1 MNLKGT
7 LRGTAIAGLIVA
19 TIGIY
24 VARAGGAPAPIV
36 APAVVLMVVAA
47 VLLAVFRTRTW
58 PAVVAVVVAL
68 AEAAGV
74 IATGSLGT
82 LDLAEPLLGAGTAL
96 RVAGVLAVLAAGTVL
111 VVRRPARAGSA
122 ARAKE
127 ATP

>member
-1 MNLKGT
+1 MK
-7 LRGTAIAGLIVA
+7 LRGIAVAGLIVA
-19 TIGIY
+19 AIGIY

-36 APAVVLMVVAA
+36 PPAVVLMVVAA

-74 IATGSLGT
+74 VVTGSLGT
-82 LDLAEPLLGAGTAL
+82 LGFAEPLLGVGTAL
-96 RVAGVLAVLAAGTVL
+96 RVVGVLAVLTAGTLL
-111 VVRRPARAGSA
+111 VARRPASAGSA
-122 ARAKE
+122 SSAGE

>member
-1 MNLKGT
+1 MNL
-7 LRGTAIAGLIVA
+7 RRVVIAGLVVA
-19 TIGIY
+19 TAGIY

-36 APAVVLMVVAA
+36 PPAVVLMVVAA

-74 IATGSLGT
+74 VATGSLAT
-82 LDLAEPLLGAGTAL
+82 LAFAEPLLGAGTAL
-96 RVAGVLAVLAAGTVL
+96 RVVGVLAALVAGTVL

-122 ARAKE
+122 RSAGE
-127 ATP
+127 VTP

>member
-1 MNLKGT
+1 MNL
-7 LRGTAIAGLIVA
+7 RGAAVLGLVVA

-36 APAVVLMVVAA
+36 PPAAVLMVVAA

-74 IATGSLGT
+74 VATGSLGN
-82 LDLAEPLLGAGTAL
+82 LAFAEPLLGAGTAL
-96 RVAGVLAVLAAGTVL
+96 RAVGVLAVLIAGTML
-111 VVRRPARAGSA
+111 VARRPARAGA
-122 ARAKE
+122 GPREREVA
-127 ATP
+127 P

>member
-1 MNLKGT
+1 MNL
-7 LRGTAIAGLIVA
+7 RGIAIAGLVVA

-36 APAVVLMVVAA
+36 PPAVVLMMVAA

-74 IATGSLGT
+74 VATGSLGT
-82 LDLAEPLLGAGTAL
+82 LDFAEPLLGAGTAL
-96 RVAGVLAVLAAGTVL
+96 RVVGVLAALAAGTVL
-111 VVRRPARAGSA
+111 VVRRPSREGPARSAG
-122 ARAKE
+122 E
-127 ATP
+127 VTP

>member
-1 MNLKGT
+1 MNL
-7 LRGTAIAGLIVA
+7 RGIAVAGLIVA
-19 TIGIY
+19 TVGIY

-36 APAVVLMVVAA
+36 PPAVVLMVVAA

-74 IATGSLGT
+74 VATGSLGN
-82 LDLAEPLLGAGTAL
+82 LGFAEPLLGAGTAL
-96 RVAGVLAVLAAGTVL
+96 RVIGVLAALAAGTVL
-111 VVRRPARAGSA
+111 VVRRPSPAGA
-122 ARAKE
+122 ARSAGE